1 LPVKTG
7 TQIRGIITVI
17 SKEANHFT
25 PERVKMLLAIADGLG
40 MLLENSR
47 LSQDLRASARE
58 IAVVDEVARI
68 ITSTLE
74 INQVYEKFALE
85 MRKLVDFDRASI
97 NFVDQ
102 ETGTYTLLYLFGESR
117 PGHSIGDPSPLEGT
131 YTQQVVKTK
140 QTRIIRDLAEDLGYT
155 VSQKWLKLGFRSN
168 IIAPLISKG
177 RAIGTLSLRSH
188 KVDAFGLA
196 EQTILERLAHQIV
209 PAIENARL
217 YQQLQAHTK
226 EMAVVDEVARIITST
241 LEIDQVCEEFTRE
254 MRKLVDFER
263 AAISMVNREAD
274 TFTVQYVFGDP
285 RSGHPVGSVMPLAG
299 NLTGELVKP

>member
-1 LPVKTG
+1 M
-7 TQIRGIITVI
+7 
-17 SKEANHFT
+17 A
-25 PERVKMLLAIADGLG
+25 
-40 MLLENSR
+40 
-47 LSQDLRASARE
+47 
-58 IAVVDEVARI
+58 
-68 ITSTLE
+68 
-74 INQVYEKFALE
+74 
-85 MRKLVDFDRASI
+85 
-97 NFVDQ
+97 
-102 ETGTYTLLYLFGESR
+102 
-117 PGHSIGDPSPLEGT
+117 
-131 YTQQVVKTK
+131 
-140 QTRIIRDLAEDLGYT
+140 
-155 VSQKWLKLGFRSN
+155 KLGFRSN

-188 KVDAFGLA
+188 KVDAFGPA
-196 EQTILERLAHQIV
+196 EQTILERLAHQIA

-226 EMAVVDEVARIITST
+226 EMAVVDEVARIITSA

-299 NLTGELVKP
+299 NLTGELVKFGQTIVHDDIATVQGYPNDQDHLDLGLRSCIALPLVSKGRVISLILRSRRVGDYGIREQAILERLTRQIAPAIENAQLYKTASNEKERATTTLAQFKAVLSGVDTGILLVGSNQDVLWANHRFGEFFG